1 MTNKAEQPTI
11 AQADRD
17 AAAGYARAQPKFSF
31 LWSESGAI
39 QMGSHDDWEIVQAFA
54 RHRTT
59 SLAAQDGLEDNFRDA
74 LAAAYVAGATDV
86 HNAWVEGVN
95 GGEPDFGEAGW
106 DYAHSIDLSAIKEQH
121 HD

>member
-1 MTNKAEQPTI
+1 MIEVTENDKQAAE
-11 AQADRD
+11 
-17 AAAGYARAQPKFSF
+17 AALPALLASIKGEEGGYGLA
-31 LWSESGAI
+31 
-39 QMGSHDDWEIVQAFA
+39 QAFA
-54 RHRTT
+54 HHRTT

-121 HD
+121 RD